1 MLKKI
6 IVTGGLGFI
15 GSHFIDYCL
24 EKNLFVINIDKQ
36 SIGSNKKNLKFVKN
50 NYRYYK
56 VDIQNKLKIRSIINK
71 YKPYAVVNFA
81 AETHVDRS
89 IVNPI
94 DFINTNVVG
103 LSNLANEYKLF
114 LSKNKNKKY
123 KFIQISTDEV
133 YGSTNRKLFKETDD
147 LKPNSPY
154 SSSKAAAELILRS
167 MKKTYDFKSIIL
179 RPSNNFGPRQ
189 FYEKL
194 IPLAIKSLKNNQKIP
209 IYGDGSNKREWLY
222 VKDCVKVIYNIFN
235 SKIDEGIFNI
245 GSDQIVSN
253 KILVKKLIKN
263 YFKIIQKDNSK
274 LKNSKYFKFVKD
286 RPGHDF
292 MYRLNL
298 SKIKKTGLFHK
309 SNFNI
314 NLYETVNYFV
324 NEK

>member
-15 GSHFIDYCL
+15 GSHFIDYCIG
-24 EKNLFVINIDKQ
+24 KNLFVINIDNQ
-36 SIGSNKKNLKFVKN
+36 SIGSNKNNLKFLRKN
-50 NYRYYK
+50 YSYYK
-56 VDIQNKLKIRSIINK
+56 VNINNKYKIRKIINK
-71 YKPYAVVNFA
+71 YKPYAIVNFA

-103 LSNLANEYKLF
+103 LFNLAYEYKLF
-114 LSKNKNKKY
+114 LDLNKKKKY

-133 YGSTNRKLFKETDD
+133 YGSTNKKSFKETDN

-154 SSSKAAAELILRS
+154 SSSKASAELILRS

-189 FYEKL
+189 FHEKL
-194 IPLAIKSLKNNQKIP
+194 IPLAIKNLKNNQKIP

-222 VKDCVKVIYNIFN
+222 VKDCVRIIYNIFN
-235 SKIDEGIFNI
+235 SEYNEGIFNI
-245 GSDQIVSN
+245 GSGEVISN
-253 KILVKKLIKN
+253 KIMVRQLIKN
-263 YFKIIQKDNSK
+263 YLKITNSK
-274 LKNSKYFKFVKD
+274 NIKSKNTKYFKFIKD

-292 MYRLNL
+292 MYKLDL
-298 SKIKKTGLFHK
+298 SKIKETGFFLK
-309 SNFNI
+309 SDFTN
-314 NLYETVNYFV
+314 NLYETVNYFL

>member
-15 GSHFIDYCL
+15 GSHFIDYCIDN
-24 EKNLFVINIDKQ
+24 NLFVINIDKQ
-36 SIGSNKKNLKFVKN
+36 SIGSNKKNINFVKK

-56 VDIQNKLKIRSIINK
+56 VDIKNKLKVRNIINK
-71 YKPYAVVNFA
+71 YKPYAIVNFA

-89 IVNPI
+89 IIDPI

-114 LSKNKNKKY
+114 LRKNKKKNY

-133 YGSTNRKLFKETDD
+133 YGSTNKKLFKETDV

-189 FYEKL
+189 FNEKL
-194 IPLAIKSLKNNQKIP
+194 IPLAISKLKNNQKIP
-209 IYGDGSNKREWLY
+209 IYGDGSNMREWLY
-222 VKDCVKVIYNIFN
+222 VKDCVKIIYNIFN
-235 SKIDEGIFNI
+235 SEVNEGIFNI
-245 GSDQIVSN
+245 GSEQVISN
-253 KILVKKLIKN
+253 KFLVKQLIKN
-263 YFKIIQKDNSK
+263 YFKINK
-274 LKNSKYFKFVKD
+274 
-286 RPGHDF
+286 
-292 MYRLNL
+292 
-298 SKIKKTGLFHK
+298 KINTK
-309 SNFNI
+309 
-314 NLYETVNYFV
+314 
-324 NEK
+324 